1 MKIQGILLLLVLLA
15 IILAINP
22 KLIKK
27 MYNNI
32 LGRLLILLAIVFCA
46 MNNVTLGLLITLC
59 LIIVLN
65 RYDTFA
71 EGMDIMGDSPITTP
85 QTIGDDNVVA
95 NSIPG
100 QKINVVTNVPT
111 SMPIGS
117 RLSDLKAKLASGS
130 SGQVLNAQAG
140 GNGVDVPAMQ
150 QTINAVPSN
159 TLPIQKMTSSE
170 DVNAASQG
178 TLDTNTLTENFCSKC
193 AGV

>member
-1 MKIQGILLLLVLLA
+1 MTMKIQGILILFVLLV

-22 KLIKK
+22 KLIKQ

-32 LGRLLILLAIVFCA
+32 LGRLLILLAIIFCA
-46 MNNVTLGLLITLC
+46 MNNVTLGLLLTLC
-59 LIIVLN
+59 LIILLN
-65 RYDTFA
+65 RYNTFTEGLDT
-71 EGMDIMGDSPITTP
+71 MGITTP

-95 NSIPG
+95 NSEPG
-100 QKINVVTNVPT
+100 QKINVTTNVPT
-111 SMPIGS
+111 SIPLGS
-117 RLSDLKAKLASGS
+117 RLSDLKAKLASNS
-130 SGQVLNAQAG
+130 SIGVNG